1 MHKTVTDV
9 GLGWSFVVG
18 NSVICNGVTDVD
30 LASDPLWPSSWPQP
44 PPPHQRRLRIR
55 DLRKPGPRA
64 CCISCSPPTTRR
76 QLHQR
81 SERPCTPSAF
91 TSHNA
96 STMPGGCPQQPG
108 TSDNSQGHTTCANF
122 AATKSSRSPHGRVP
136 ELAARTI
143 AATRSSRPS
152 SPASAAHGWAEP
164 KAGTRIDRDYEQF
177 RVRAQTLL
185 DRPALTTPAPQ
196 AG

>member
-1 MHKTVTDV
+1 
-9 GLGWSFVVG
+9 VG

-96 STMPGGCPQQPG
+96 STMPRGCPQQPG
-108 TSDNSQGHTTCANF
+108 TSDTLKGIRPAQT
-122 AATKSSRSPHGRVP
+122 SRQPARRQ
-136 ELAARTI
+136 ARTD
-143 AATRSSRPS
+143 APPGSGASR
-152 SPASAAHGWAEP
+152 AHHRRTAHRPRPGHRAHP
-164 KAGTRIDRDYEQF
+164 RRHPQPTDGAKTQGRDQIDRDYEQL
-177 RVRAQTLL
+177 RSLQADPL
-185 DRPALTTPAPQ
+185 DDLALTTPAPL